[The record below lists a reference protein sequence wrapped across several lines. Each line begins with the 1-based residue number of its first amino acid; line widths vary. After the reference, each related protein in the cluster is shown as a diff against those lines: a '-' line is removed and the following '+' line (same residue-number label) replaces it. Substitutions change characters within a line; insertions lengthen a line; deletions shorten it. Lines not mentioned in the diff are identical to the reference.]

1 LVRVRVRVRV
11 RGVKVRANL
20 FYPNPNP
27 NPNQVSLLGLSY
39 VQLAYL
45 TSCAFGSAVCFLL
58 AFGLRETLPPERRV
72 PLPCHTPLPRYTS
85 FPSTNPNP

>member
-1 LVRVRVRVRV
+1 MS
-11 RGVKVRANL
+11 
-20 FYPNPNP
+20 PNP